1 MAGKPKKRASKK
13 VRSKAKVKSKATMAS
28 RADIH
33 ALYQSSVQSCEAD
46 CELFADIY
54 EQLRNAAPLVLR
66 EDFCGTALLSTTWCL
81 VDPEHRAIGVDLDK
95 PTLDWAREH
104 NVEPNAK
111 QLGDRLTLVQG
122 DVLEVSG
129 LERADLIAALNFS
142 FCIFKQRDEL
152 ARYFGRCHDGLAEGG
167 LLFLEL
173 FGGLKAIDTDEEIRE
188 LDDFTYVW
196 EQESFNPITNDIVC
210 HIHFRFPDKSKIER
224 AFTYRWRLWSI
235 PELRD
240 LLYEAGFRKVRVYW
254 ELVEEEDDDDDDDD
268 DDDGM
273 LSGTGEYEEVE
284 EAEQQDSWL
293 VYVVAEK

>member
-1 MAGKPKKRASKK
+1 MAGKPKKGTTKRKT
-13 VRSKAKVKSKATMAS
+13 KAKTKARPKVTMAS
-28 RADIH
+28 QADIH

-54 EQLRNAAPLVLR
+54 EQLRNAAPVVLR

-81 VDPEHRAIGVDLDK
+81 VDPEHRAIGVDLDG
-95 PTLDWAREH
+95 PTLDWARTH
-104 NVEPNAK
+104 NVEPNAEE
-111 QLGDRLTLVQG
+111 LGDRLTLVQG

-142 FCIFKQRDEL
+142 FCVFKQRDEL
-152 ARYFGRCHDGLAEGG
+152 ARYFDRCHAGLAEGG

-173 FGGLKAIDTDEEIRE
+173 FGGIKAIDTDEEIRE
-188 LDDFTYVW
+188 LDDFTYIW

-210 HIHFRFPDKSKIER
+210 HIHFEFPDKSKIER

-254 ELVEEEDDDDDDDD
+254 EQVEEEPEDDDDE
-268 DDDGM
+268 DGM

-284 EAEQQDSWL
+284 EVEQQDSWL
-293 VYVVAEK
+293 VYVVAER

>member
-1 MAGKPKKRASKK
+1 MAGKPKKGPSKGK
-13 VRSKAKVKSKATMAS
+13 ATTKAKTKAKTKVKKPKPTMAS
-28 RADIH
+28 QADIH

-54 EQLRNAAPLVLR
+54 EQLRNAAPVVLR
-66 EDFCGTALLSTTWCL
+66 EDFCGTALLSTT
-81 VDPEHRAIGVDLDK
+81 AIGVDLDE
-95 PTLDWAREH
+95 PTLDWARTH
-104 NVEPNAK
+104 NVEPNADE
-111 QLGDRLTLVQG
+111 LDDRLTLVQG
-122 DVLEVSG
+122 DVLEVGG

-152 ARYFGRCHDGLAEGG
+152 ARYFDRCHAGLAEGG

-173 FGGLKAIDTDEEIRE
+173 FGGIKAIDTDEEIRD
-188 LDDFTYVW
+188 LDDFTYIW

-210 HIHFRFPDKSKIER
+210 HIHFEFPDKSKIER

-254 ELVEEEDDDDDDDD
+254 EQVEEEPEDDDDE
-268 DDDGM
+268 DGM

-284 EAEQQDSWL
+284 EVEQQDSWL
-293 VYVVAEK
+293 VYVVAER